1 MRRFAVIA
9 LGLSVGVAWC
19 QAPASEQNP
28 VPEQQVVKPAEAA
41 APATPVSVPV
51 QKPPVPDQIS
61 MPTDKTIAG
70 LQGRVLDFAQLSRYR
85 EDNAKLAPPAPG
97 EKRVVFY
104 GDSITDAWGR
114 RSGKFFPG
122 KPWINRGISGQTTQ
136 QMLIRF
142 EQDVVHLKPVA
153 VVILAGTNDVAGN
166 TGPENLQMIQDNI
179 TSMVAIAKAN
189 NIRVVLASVLPAKK
203 FGWNP
208 DVQPAETIRTLNQ
221 WIEQYCTKEK
231 LTFLNYY
238 PALVD
243 NEGGMKEDLAA
254 DKTVHPND
262 AGYAVM
268 EPLAQA
274 AVEKALK

>member
-1 MRRFAVIA
+1 MAFARTKVAALVLLIA
-9 LGLSVGVAWC
+9 L
-19 QAPASEQNP
+19 
-28 VPEQQVVKPAEAA
+28 AA
-41 APATPVSVPV
+41 ACRAAPGDDWANL
-51 QKPPVPDQIS
+51 
-61 MPTDKTIAG
+61 A
-70 LQGRVLDFAQLSRYR
+70 RYR
-85 EDNAKLAPPAPG
+85 EANAALANVDPQ
-97 EKRVVFY
+97 RVVFM
-104 GDSITDAWGR
+104 GDSITEGWAGQPFMHDNPH
-114 RSGKFFPG
+114 FVD
-122 KPWINRGISGQTTQ
+122 RGISGQTTP
-136 QMLIRF
+136 QMLVRF
-142 EQDVVHLKPVA
+142 RSDVLQLKPAVVH
-153 VVILAGTNDVAGN
+153 IMGGTNDVAGN

-179 TSMVAIAKAN
+179 NSMVAIAKAN

-208 DVQPAETIRTLNQ
+208 DVQPAETIRTVNQ
-221 WIEQYCTKEK
+221 WIEQYCAKEK